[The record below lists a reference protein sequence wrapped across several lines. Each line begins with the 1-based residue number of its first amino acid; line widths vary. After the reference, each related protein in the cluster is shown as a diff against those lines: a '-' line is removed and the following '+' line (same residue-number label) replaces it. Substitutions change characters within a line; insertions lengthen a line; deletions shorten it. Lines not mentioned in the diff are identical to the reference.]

1 MSGGEKVSC
10 FFEEGS
16 HYIWHLMNFDF
27 HDKYKD
33 YSNIDLLKIVRR
45 PTEYQV
51 AAVDAAT
58 QILST
63 REVTQSDF
71 EMVEIFFNETNT
83 ETKRKTEKIN
93 SYKEKTADFFESVL
107 NPTTEIKPE
116 KWLNILLLVIGL
128 QYLWTLYVNI
138 VDLVKLIKYVIDC
151 KSYGFENTMET
162 VSYWTCFSNQ
172 FNPLIFFQILT
183 LIYVPIIFY
192 LLFKR
197 KRLGWIL
204 LFADNLFG
212 LISTVSQ
219 SYIFFKYQQYHHG
232 NTLSFLTQILIKG
245 LFMVFLWRNHISDF
259 FNVTKKTK
267 KKTAIITTIVTIIFI
282 ISIQLFVWQVT
293 AYNIRFVQ
301 ALLYV
306 VSFSPHRSA
315 FAIRFSY
322 ELYDFQIPQPTISM
336 LKSLIHLTPNF
347 TPTLYICNPK
357 TRHVQTTKLYFR

>member
-1 MSGGEKVSC
+1 
-10 FFEEGS
+10 
-16 HYIWHLMNFDF
+16 MNFDF

-151 KSYGFENTMET
+151 K
-162 VSYWTCFSNQ
+162 
-172 FNPLIFFQILT
+172 
-183 LIYVPIIFY
+183 
-192 LLFKR
+192 
-197 KRLGWIL
+197 
-204 LFADNLFG
+204 
-212 LISTVSQ
+212 
-219 SYIFFKYQQYHHG
+219 QQYP
-232 NTLSFLTQILIKG
+232 TQTFSLEQEIKNDWHINKCQYLEKYKGIELI
-245 LFMVFLWRNHISDF
+245 
-259 FNVTKKTK
+259 
-267 KKTAIITTIVTIIFI
+267 
-282 ISIQLFVWQVT
+282 
-293 AYNIRFVQ
+293 
-301 ALLYV
+301 
-306 VSFSPHRSA
+306 
-315 FAIRFSY
+315 
-322 ELYDFQIPQPTISM
+322 
-336 LKSLIHLTPNF
+336 
-347 TPTLYICNPK
+347 
-357 TRHVQTTKLYFR
+357 